1 MRGLTGIDCRCAGGG
16 DLQEPVQEAAGAG
29 GRQAGVQHRQVRT
42 SRLQLTPP
50 WLLLAFFRSTDLPLP
65 RPALMMWWCRDSKD
79 PGALGV
85 FASGGRLPPPRPANE
100 LLRKFN
106 GPVLVAQGALD
117 PLNDAKGRAELLR
130 TCYDKTVVRLIE
142 AGHCPHVST
151 PHPTAEQRE
160 ESTPSPAHVCCR
172 CRAWCVCVSVRTRTR
187 RTCARPSMSSSRAS
201 SWMTRG
207 WGRAQHL
214 CPPPAPHSH
223 EDRSARFIGMHI
235 K

>member
-1 MRGLTGIDCRCAGGG
+1 MAEICRN
-16 DLQEPVQEAAGAG
+16 LYKKRPE
-29 GRQAGVQHRQVRT
+29 QVDD
-42 SRLQLTPP
+42 RLVYNIV
-50 WLLLAFFRSTDLPLP
+50 
-65 RPALMMWWCRDSKD
+65 RDSKD

-151 PHPTAEQRE
+151 YHSTSRGKDHTQPRSRVAPVRGVSLSGRRPGERVQGHRRIHPKPKAGRRGA
-160 ESTPSPAHVCCR
+160 SAGHSASARSRR
-172 CRAWCVCVSVRTRTR
+172 CIATRTD
-187 RTCARPSMSSSRAS
+187 RPAS
-201 SWMTRG
+201 
-207 WGRAQHL
+207 
-214 CPPPAPHSH
+214 
-223 EDRSARFIGMHI
+223 
-235 K
+235 